1 MARYEERPTT
11 MRGRI
16 MWTAAAWAVFG
27 PVAVGLVVLMG
38 LWSAIVIVPAVLAT
52 RSYLRSGGMF
62 EAVEGSGRD
71 GGWIAKRHI

>member
-16 MWTAAAWAVFG
+16 IWTVAAWVVVG
-27 PVAVGLVVLMG
+27 PVLLLLAFVLTW
-38 LWSAIVIVPAVLAT
+38 WSAIVIVPAVLAT

-62 EAVEGSGRD
+62 EAVEGASRD
-71 GGWIAKRHI
+71 GGWIAKRRA